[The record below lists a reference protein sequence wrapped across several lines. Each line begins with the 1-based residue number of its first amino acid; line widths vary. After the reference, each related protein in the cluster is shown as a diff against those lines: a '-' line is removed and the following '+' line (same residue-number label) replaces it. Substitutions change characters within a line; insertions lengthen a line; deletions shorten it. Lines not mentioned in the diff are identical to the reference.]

1 VGLTAASIA
10 VYAAFFMTT
19 YEDSNMTATA
29 QPSVLLVEDD
39 ESIAFLLRFL
49 LERMGC
55 RVLAARDGLEA
66 MQAIESGEQARLV
79 LLDMMLPVHDGLTL
93 LARLRALPRW
103 EGVPVVMLT
112 AKGEQGFVAKAFA
125 AGATDFVQKPF
136 NPTELMERLKPL
148 LAA

>member
-1 VGLTAASIA
+1 MSDASQPAA
-10 VYAAFFMTT
+10 
-19 YEDSNMTATA
+19 
-29 QPSVLLVEDD
+29 LLVEDD

-49 LERMGC
+49 LERLGC
-55 RVLAARDGLEA
+55 RVLAAKDGLEA
-66 MQAIESGEQARLV
+66 MEAIESGEVARLV

-93 LARLRALPRW
+93 LARLRSLPQW

-112 AKGEQGFVAKAFA
+112 AKGEQGFMDRAFA

-136 NPTELMERLKPL
+136 HPAELMERLKPL

>member
-1 VGLTAASIA
+1 MSDTAKP
-10 VYAAFFMTT
+10 AA
-19 YEDSNMTATA
+19 
-29 QPSVLLVEDD
+29 LLVEDD

-49 LERMGC
+49 LERLGC
-55 RVLAARDGLEA
+55 RVVAAKDGLEA
-66 MQAIESGEQARLV
+66 MDAIESGEVARLV

-93 LARLRALPRW
+93 LGRLRSLPRW

-112 AKGEQGFVAKAFA
+112 AKGEQGFMDRAFA

>member
-1 VGLTAASIA
+1 MSDTAKP
-10 VYAAFFMTT
+10 AA
-19 YEDSNMTATA
+19 
-29 QPSVLLVEDD
+29 LLVEDD

-49 LERMGC
+49 LERLGC
-55 RVLAARDGLEA
+55 RVVAAKDGLEA
-66 MQAIESGEQARLV
+66 MEAIESGEVARLV

-93 LARLRALPRW
+93 LGRLRSLPRW
-103 EGVPVVMLT
+103 DGVPVVMLT
-112 AKGEQGFVAKAFA
+112 AKGEQGFVDRAFA

>member
-1 VGLTAASIA
+1 MSDAAKP
-10 VYAAFFMTT
+10 AA
-19 YEDSNMTATA
+19 
-29 QPSVLLVEDD
+29 LLVEDD

-49 LERMGC
+49 LERLGC
-55 RVLAARDGLEA
+55 RVVAAKDGLEA
-66 MQAIESGEQARLV
+66 MEAIESGEVARLV

-93 LARLRALPRW
+93 LGRLRSLPRW
-103 EGVPVVMLT
+103 DGVPVVMLT
-112 AKGEQGFVAKAFA
+112 AKGEQGFVDRAFA